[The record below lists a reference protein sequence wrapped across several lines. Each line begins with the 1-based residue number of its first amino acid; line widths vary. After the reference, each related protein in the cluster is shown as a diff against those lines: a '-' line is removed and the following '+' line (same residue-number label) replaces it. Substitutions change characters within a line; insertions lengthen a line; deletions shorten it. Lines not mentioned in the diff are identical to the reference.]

1 MTDITST
8 PIPTKITIE
17 NYHYATLAAEPGI
30 HKLLDKFLSFKEEGI
45 EFSPK
50 FRNSNWD
57 GVTHLLNK
65 NGKFSLGL
73 VHKIE
78 EFCAEQEIPLEIV
91 DKRKIV
97 PKNQP
102 LDLIPVL
109 TKQGRTPRDYQLDT
123 VKAAIDSGGRGVCR
137 LATSAGK
144 SIIISLLTAE
154 YNTTTIIYVIGL
166 DLLNQFHKDMSA
178 LFPEEI
184 GYIGNG
190 VVNIKRIN
198 VASIWTLGS
207 ALDINK
213 KDLLLEDG
221 QIEELPTNQ
230 ADKIKINKMLKET
243 QLHIIDE
250 CHVSSCSTIQTIY
263 KNITPTYLFG
273 FSGTPFKGTD
283 NDLLTSSILGKQLIN
298 INASTLIRRGVIA
311 KPFIKFVN
319 VPNMGNQGTTY
330 QEIYKNYVVENDM
343 RNGLIIAET
352 KKLIDKKYTVLVL
365 FKSIKHGEILKE
377 KFLEAG
383 MNPEVLSGKD
393 DLDKRDIVKAKIFAG
408 ECNLI
413 LASTIFDIGL
423 DVPPLSA
430 LVLTGSG
437 KGFVKALQRVGR
449 VIRGYTSPEGHKKT
463 SAAVVEFYDNCKY
476 LKAHSVRRY
485 NIYKTEEE
493 FKIIPCESMKKFI

>member
-1 MTDITST
+1 MTDITT
-8 PIPTKITIE
+8 TTKITIE
-17 NYHYATLAAEPGI
+17 NNHYATITAEPGI
-30 HKLLDKFLSFKEEGI
+30 HKLLDKVLSYKEEGI

-50 FRNSNWD
+50 FKNSNWD

-73 VHKIE
+73 IHKIQ
-78 EFCAEQEIPLEIV
+78 EFCIEQEIPIEII
-91 DKRKIV
+91 DKRK
-97 PKNQP
+97 PLPRNQP
-102 LDLIPVL
+102 LDLLPVL
-109 TKQGRTPRDYQLDT
+109 TSQNRVPRDYQLAT
-123 VKAAIDSGGRGVCR
+123 VKAAVDSGGRGVCR

-144 SIIISLLTAE
+144 SIIISLLAAE

-221 QIEELPTNQ
+221 QIDELPTSQ

-263 KNITPTYLFG
+263 KNINPTYLFG

-283 NDLLTSSILGKQLIN
+283 NDLLTTSILGKELIN
-298 INASTLIRRGVIA
+298 VSASTLIKRGVIA
-311 KPFIKFVN
+311 RPIIKFVN
-319 VPNMGNQGTTY
+319 VPNMGNQGNTY
-330 QEIYKNYVVENDM
+330 QEIYKNYVVENDI
-343 RNGLIIAET
+343 RNDLIINET
-352 KKLIDKKYTVLVL
+352 KKLLDKNYVVLVL
-365 FKSIKHGEILKE
+365 FKSIKHGEILRE
-377 KFLEAG
+377 KFISAG
-383 MNPEVLSGKD
+383 INPEVLSGKD
-393 DLDKRDIVKAKIFAG
+393 DLDKRDIVKDKISSG
-408 ECNLI
+408 ESNIVLS
-413 LASTIFDIGL
+413 STIFDVGL
-423 DVPPLSA
+423 DLPRLSA
-430 LVLTGSG
+430 VVLTGSG
-437 KGFVKALQRVGR
+437 KGFVKALQRIGR
-449 VIRGYTSPEGHKKT
+449 VVRGYTAPDGHKKT
-463 SAAVVEFYDNCKY
+463 TAAVVEFFDNCKH
-476 LKAHSVRRY
+476 LKQHSVRRY

-493 FKIIPCESMKKFI
+493 FKIIPCTSMHKFI